1 MNNASTGNSTFIII
15 TKTKSEHLWIEL
27 KCFRKKS
34 CISNEK
40 KYTVNRKR
48 HVQTLIISFLL
59 DNEFLIKL
67 TGSNDRNRDKKR
79 TRKPNRPTHI

>member
-1 MNNASTGNSTFIII
+1 M
-15 TKTKSEHLWIEL
+15 
-27 KCFRKKS
+27 
-34 CISNEK
+34 EK

-67 TGSNDRNRDKKR
+67 TGSNDRNRDKKGHA
-79 TRKPNRPTHI
+79 NQHIYSKTIFSNQTF